1 MTHTGVQTPGIDP
14 NQINASCKRL
24 QELIDLDCPPT
35 PVTIVDDEVE
45 DWGLSCAAAAYG
57 SAVSEWGL
65 STPQQSLTR
74 FKGRRAE
81 IARQQ
86 IQDSYDAIEDV
97 LPLDPQPYAESYP
110 SSQYILRPW
119 TDQTGVVRD
128 ELGKVIMWPCEG
140 PCPVG

>member
-1 MTHTGVQTPGIDP
+1 M
-14 NQINASCKRL
+14 CKRL

-35 PVTIVDDEVE
+35 PVTTVGDEVE
-45 DWGLSCAAAAYG
+45 DWGLSCAAEAYG

-74 FKGRRAE
+74 FKGHRSE
-81 IARQQ
+81 IARHQ

>member
-1 MTHTGVQTPGIDP
+1 M
-14 NQINASCKRL
+14 
-24 QELIDLDCPPT
+24 
-35 PVTIVDDEVE
+35 TIVGDEVE
-45 DWGLSCAAAAYG
+45 DWGLSCAAEAYG

-97 LPLDPQPYAESYP
+97 LPLEPQPYAESYP

-119 TDQTGVVRD
+119 TDQTGRSRVGPRQRAASAR
-128 ELGKVIMWPCEG
+128 GKEVQKETPEEG
-140 PCPVG
+140 WRQPHGNSTKTPRRR